1 MSVLKHLLTKE
12 FRQIFRD
19 PAILRLI
26 FIMPVIQLIVLPL
39 AADYEVK
46 HINLAI
52 MNLDQQSSS
61 RLLTQKITASGYFR
75 LVASPVSEREANE
88 AIESHEADLVLIIPA
103 GFERTL
109 YRENEAA
116 VSIQVNAVNGVK
128 ANLGAAYLRTILAD
142 WNQQIRMD
150 WGAPTRIAPVPQIAI
165 TYTNLFNPTMNYQVY
180 MVPGILVILLS
191 LIGTFLA
198 ALNIVKEKEIGT
210 IEQINVTPVRNYEF
224 VLGKL
229 IPFWLLGLI
238 SLTIGLF
245 IARVIY
251 GIVPTGSV
259 PALFLFAAIY
269 QLALLGLGLLISS
282 YSDTQQQA
290 LLVSFFTMMIF
301 ILLGGLYTS
310 IDSMPYWAQQVTKFN
325 PAAYFIDV
333 MRMII
338 LKGANLIDISKHLG
352 VISLFAIGFNTWA
365 IWSYRK
371 RSR

>member
-1 MSVLKHLLTKE
+1 MSALKHLLHKE

-26 FIMPVIQLIVLPL
+26 FIMPVIQLIILPL

-52 MNLDQQSSS
+52 LNLDQQSSS

-75 LVASPVSEREANE
+75 LVASPLSEREAQD
-88 AIESHEADLVLIIPA
+88 AITSHEADLVLVIPA

-109 YRENEAA
+109 YRENKSS

-128 ANLGAAYLRTILAD
+128 ANLGAAYLRSILAD
-142 WNQQIRMD
+142 LNQQIRLQ
-150 WGAPTRIAPVPQIAI
+150 WGTPTRLSPIPQVSI
-165 TYTNLFNPTMNYQVY
+165 TYTHLFNPTMNYQVY

-210 IEQINVTPVRNYEF
+210 IEQINVTPVRSYEF

-229 IPFWLLGLI
+229 IPFWILGLLT
-238 SLTIGLF
+238 LTIGLF
-245 IARVIY
+245 IARVVY

-259 PALFLFAAIY
+259 PALFVFAAIY
-269 QLALLGLGLLISS
+269 QLALLGLGLLVSS

-290 LLVSFFTMMIF
+290 LLVSFFLMMIF

-310 IDSMPYWAQQVTKFN
+310 IDSMPAWAQQITKFN

-333 MRMII
+333 MRMVI
-338 LKGANLIDISKHLG
+338 LKGATWVDISKSLG
-352 VISLFAIGFNTWA
+352 IISLFALGFNTWA

-371 RSR
+371 RSA